1 MKPLM
6 QALMLVGLISTGYA
20 EDKAKVAKTD
30 PRVINLRGCTGFMV
44 DGNYLLSAKHCL
56 SGLGKKIVMDDITAN
71 LVYVTKE
78 DDGPIVYYV
87 PHKEG
92 GRYKSFT
99 LASDPPPV
107 ESLVHTIGYPGGN
120 YAITYGKITG
130 GDGRNVNYASMRV
143 SPGNSGGP
151 LLNENDEVVGIVQ
164 AVDIPLSSNR
174 SYFSAHRLIVE
185 AMEQAKMSMEK
196 EQKDREEPKV
206 TKRADVVIF
215 TADWCSSCQVLK
227 REVSYEDFTS
237 RGLNPIEVKHESG
250 SWSNKTLVNEFK
262 AKTGRD
268 IPGLPT
274 VWIRGTDK
282 YETGY
287 SSGRRLSL
295 LGWIIRGLKGVGTL
309 LFGNGPD
316 GEIVD
321 EPPTPDG
328 WNKTPR
334 PEGDSSPVPP
344 PPSEDGDSS
353 VIPTP
358 DAPAPK
364 PPLEKDEPPTPI
376 IEEID
381 WENVS
386 IIIAAKKQFEGYTR
400 EAAARIALKAIKG
413 PIARANAEFFDGKAN
428 IEIVDERTQPIR
440 YESFVNTAG
449 VDPNPFY
456 IMVLVKK
463 QSLGLKSLVA
473 GRVEKS
479 ILEKVPEGTPLE
491 IVFERI
497 HKKSYLDITASLEVR
512 DKVTPPPTE
521 AETTREII
529 LGAVKE
535 EVGDLKGNIK
545 SIIVPDKDEIISGV
559 MKNVGP
565 AISAIQETQ
574 DEEGED
580 RSFFQR
586 LIAGL
591 LALVAGGQATG
602 GIRGFLKARMMK
614 KLGEKITPDPP
625 KEE

>member
-1 MKPLM
+1 MKLFI
-6 QALMLVGLISTGYA
+6 QTLVLIGLISTGYA
-20 EDKAKVAKTD
+20 EDKIEVVKPD

-71 LVYVTKE
+71 LVYVTQE
-78 DDGPIVYYV
+78 SDGPIVYHV

-92 GRYKSFT
+92 KRYKSFEI
-99 LASDPPPV
+99 SDGYPPV
-107 ESLVHTIGYPGGN
+107 GSLVHTIGYPGGN

-130 GDGRNVNYASMRV
+130 GNGSTINYAAMRV

-151 LLNENDEVVGIVQ
+151 LLNEDDKVVGIVQ

-174 SYFSAHRLIVE
+174 SYFSSHRLIVQ
-185 AMEQAKMSMEK
+185 AMKRAKEVTGK
-196 EQKDREEPKV
+196 GKKEEPKI
-206 TKRADVVIF
+206 TKKADVVIF
-215 TADWCSSCQVLK
+215 TADWCSACRVLK
-227 REVSYEDFTS
+227 REVSHEDYTS
-237 RGLNPIEVKHESG
+237 RGLNPIEVKHKDG
-250 SWSNKTLVNEFK
+250 SWTNSALVSEFK
-262 AKTGRD
+262 AKTGKD
-268 IPGLPT
+268 VTSLPT

-295 LGWIIRGLKGVGTL
+295 LGWILKGIKGVGSL
-309 LFGNGPD
+309 IFGNGPN
-316 GEIVD
+316 GEIID
-321 EPPTPDG
+321 EPPTPDE
-328 WNKTPR
+328 WSKTPIPDVTPS
-334 PEGDSSPVPP
+334 PEGNSSPVPP
-344 PPSEDGDSS
+344 PPSINGDS
-353 VIPTP
+353 P
-358 DAPAPK
+358 
-364 PPLEKDEPPTPI
+364 PPTPKEEDKPPTPTV
-376 IEEID
+376 EEID

-386 IIIAAKKQFEGYTR
+386 IIIAAKKQLQGYTR
-400 EAAARIALKAIKG
+400 EAAARIALKAVKG

-428 IEIVDERTQPIR
+428 IEIVDERTQPVR

-479 ILEKVPEGTPLE
+479 ILKKVPKGTPLE
-491 IVFERI
+491 IIFERI

-512 DKVTPPPTE
+512 DEPTPSPSE

-625 KEE
+625 KKE